1 MDSYQYP
8 PTTPGT
14 ARTFPEE
21 YEREEGDDEGMDE
34 IRALPPAHP
43 QRTGMGAYNY
53 QNQAQAAS
61 TRPDPNKAASST
73 NNPLPFREM
82 NRQYAAEQARQAA
95 AFPLSPG
102 HWNSQQN
109 PLASPGT
116 PGFNYITSA
125 GPVKTT
131 FLDARKDR
139 LGGIRTG
146 QATPYSPYMPF
157 TPLTPVTP
165 RLSSR
170 AERKQHEKEQ
180 RKARGA
186 LTAEDAVVEEDEMW
200 SSGY

>member
-21 YEREEGDDEGMDE
+21 YEPEEGADEGMDE

-43 QRTGMGAYNY
+43 QRAGMGAY
-53 QNQAQAAS
+53 S
-61 TRPDPNKAASST
+61 DPNKPASST
-73 NNPLPFREM
+73 NNPLPLREM

-102 HWNSQQN
+102 RWNNPQN

-116 PGFNYITSA
+116 PGFNYISSA

-131 FLDARKDR
+131 FVDARKDR
-139 LGGIRTG
+139 LGGAIRTG

-165 RLSSR
+165 RLSTR

-186 LTAEDAVVEEDEMW
+186 LTADDAVVEEDEMW